1 MGSLSKAD
9 CLDFIS
15 SKYIGRVGYISQEFP
30 EIVPITY
37 FFDAEEE
44 AIISYSAKGHKIDC
58 MRKNPYVSFMVD
70 SLEKL
75 GHWKSVVA
83 HAIFQETNR
92 SDAKKMLHL
101 FTQGVKEIIHNKE
114 HKDLI
119 YLREFSSKIENSEE
133 SIIYRLKILKVKGD
147 TE

>member
-1 MGSLSKAD
+1 MGSLSKED
-9 CLDFIS
+9 CFNFIK
-15 SKYIGRVGYISQEFP
+15 SKYIGRIGYIFQEFP

-37 FFDAEEE
+37 FFDSEEE
-44 AIISYSAKGHKIDC
+44 AIISYSAEGHKIDC

-70 SLEKL
+70 SLDNL
-75 GHWKSVVA
+75 GQWKSVVA
-83 HAIFQETNR
+83 RAIFQETNR

-101 FTQGVKEIIHNKE
+101 FTQGVKEIIHNVE
-114 HKDLI
+114 HKDLV

-133 SIIYRLKILKVKGD
+133 SIIYRLKILELQEI

>member
-1 MGSLSKAD
+1 MGSLTKAD
-9 CLDFIS
+9 CLDFIA
-15 SKYIGRVGYISQEFP
+15 SKYIGRVGYIFQEFP

-44 AIISYSAKGHKIDC
+44 VIISYSAEGHKIEC
-58 MRKNPYVSFMVD
+58 MRKNPYVSFLVD
-70 SLEKL
+70 SLEEP

-83 HAIFQETNR
+83 QAVFQETDR
-92 SDAKKMLHL
+92 SDAKNMLHL
-101 FTQGVKEIIHNKE
+101 FSKGVKEIIHNKE
-114 HKDLI
+114 HKDLV